1 MNRLASVGAAAQ
13 FAAERAE
20 IGAVVGTPNQVE
32 GTPNQ
37 AEAVAAHVEQAL
49 SRSAD
54 PG

>member
-1 MNRLASVGAAAQ
+1 MNRLASVGAAAH
-13 FAAERAE
+13 FAAERE